1 MKKEMTCIICPRGCR
16 LIADTPDGE
25 AVEITVSG
33 NGCRRGEEYA
43 KSEIKN
49 PVRTLTTTVK
59 IKSKESFV
67 LPVRTDKPIKKD
79 EIFDAMKK
87 VAEIEVSAPI
97 KIGDV
102 IIRNFMDNGV
112 NLVSAK
118 TVER

>member
-16 LIADTPDGE
+16 LTADFSDGE
-25 AVEITVSG
+25 TGEITVSG

-79 EIFDAMKK
+79 EIFEAMKK
-87 VAEIEVSAPI
+87 IAETEVSAPI
-97 KIGDV
+97 RIGD
-102 IIRNFMDNGV
+102 IIIPDFMEEGV
-112 NLVSAK
+112 NLISAK